1 MTDCLLLDTHI
12 TLWLDM
18 GDTRLATR
26 TRDRIDGVWQQ
37 GGRVIVSAVMA
48 MEISQLAWRGRLR
61 LDLSPDAWIRRL
73 LRLPGF
79 EGAAITPEIAARA
92 YLLSDLSHADPAD
105 RLPVATAIDPG
116 CPLITYDERIIAF
129 ATSHGSRY
137 GFAVE
142 S

>member
-1 MTDCLLLDTHI
+1 MTDCPLLDTHI

-18 GDTRLATR
+18 GDTRLTTR
-26 TRDRIDGVWQQ
+26 TRDRIDAVWQQ
-37 GGRVIVSAVMA
+37 GGSVIISAVTA

-61 LDLSPDAWIRRL
+61 LDLPPDAWIRRL

-79 EGAAITPEIAARA
+79 EGSPITPEIAARA
-92 YLLSDLSHADPAD
+92 YGLSDLSHADPAD
-105 RLPVATAIDPG
+105 RLLVATAIDLG
-116 CPLITYDERIIAF
+116 SPLITYDERIIAF